1 MTVLTQADF
10 LSLGFA
16 DKSLWDWIDLLG
28 VPVAVAIIAGLFALA
43 AQRVGE
49 RARVERELATDRA
62 REETL
67 QTFFDRITGLILE
80 NGLRESE
87 EDSPVRAVA
96 HARTHT
102 AFRTLDGPR
111 KGVLVRF
118 LHDAKLIVKGQA
130 VISLEL
136 ADLTYSDLSGA
147 DLTDSDLRS
156 ANLRGADFKYANLQ
170 GADLR
175 NAVVTY
181 EQLAYARDL
190 VGASLSDDVEITEEE
205 WQELRQ
211 PEF

>member
-1 MTVLTQADF
+1 MTVLTQAVF

-62 REETL
+62 REEIL
-67 QTFFDRITGLILE
+67 QTFFDRITSLILE

-87 EDSPVRAVA
+87 EDSPERAVA
-96 HARTHT
+96 RARTQ
-102 AFRTLDGPR
+102 AALRTLDGPR
-111 KGVLVRF
+111 KGILVRF
-118 LHDAKLIVKGQA
+118 LYESKLIVKGQA

-205 WQELRQ
+205 WQDLRQ

>member
-1 MTVLTQADF
+1 MTVLTQAVF

-28 VPVAVAIIAGLFALA
+28 VPVAVAIIAGLFAFA

-62 REETL
+62 RQETL
-67 QTFFDRITGLILE
+67 QTFFDRITSLVLE

-102 AFRTLDGPR
+102 ALRALDGPR

-156 ANLRGADFKYANLQ
+156 ANLRGADFKHANLR
-170 GADLR
+170 GTDLR
-175 NAVVTY
+175 YAVVTY

-190 VGASLSDDVEITEEE
+190 VGASLSDDIEITEEE